1 MDKITKKKS
10 EKYIRI
16 IDSAFELFENRDPH
30 VVSIDE
36 IVKSAGIAKGT
47 FYLYFHDKHD
57 LVSKLILYKAEKYI
71 NEISFEKKEI
81 LNDME
86 FCENL
91 KSYIE
96 YLCTFLEKN
105 RTLTLLVDKNINVC
119 VNAIVETTDSP
130 LFDLYKEIE
139 KYLKKCGIE
148 EKAFTVRFYLYV
160 ELIVSSCCNAIL
172 REHPYELS
180 EVKYNL
186 YEIILNGIAGEI
198 QQRGYAYD

>member
-16 IDSAFELFENRDPH
+16 IDSAFELFEKNGPH

-57 LVSKLILYKAEKYI
+57 LISKLILEKAEKYI

-81 LNDME
+81 ANDVE
-86 FCENL
+86 FCEKL

-96 YLCTFLEKN
+96 CLCAFLEKN
-105 RTLTLLVDKNINVC
+105 RTLTLLIDKNINVC
-119 VNAIVETTDSP
+119 VNAIVESQDSS
-130 LFDLYKEIE
+130 LYELYKEI
-139 KYLKKCGIE
+139 KDYLIKCGAD
-148 EKAFTVRFYLYV
+148 EKDFTVRFYLYV

-172 REHPYELS
+172 REHPYTLI
-180 EVKYNL
+180 EVKDNL
-186 YEIILNGIAGEI
+186 YQIILNGIAGEKTAE
-198 QQRGYAYD
+198 RLCV

>member
-1 MDKITKKKS
+1 MDKISKKKS

-16 IDSAFELFENRDPH
+16 IDSAFELFEKRDPH

-57 LVSKLILYKAEKYI
+57 LVSRLILDKAEKYM

-81 LNDME
+81 ATDEE
-86 FCENL
+86 FGKTL
-91 KSYIE
+91 RSYLE
-96 YLCTFLEKN
+96 YLCAFLEKN
-105 RTLTLLVDKNINVC
+105 RTLTMLIDKNINVC

-130 LFDLYKEIE
+130 LFELYKEIE
-139 KYLKKCGIE
+139 SYLIKCGTE
-148 EKAFTVRFYLYV
+148 EKDFTVRFYLYV

-172 REHPYELS
+172 REHPYGLC
-180 EVKYNL
+180 EVKSNL
-186 YEIILNGIAGEI
+186 YKIILDGIAGEKLAE
-198 QQRGYAYD
+198 RLCV